1 MLQVSGSPYP
11 SAPPVNTGPLEEEII
26 KGMQNSSEIY
36 SYSSM
41 NELLF
46 DLNVRKNTIESAEEM
61 SEGEATFRGFR
72 SATCNPDYW
81 YLTPAGG
88 FLIKPNV
95 LPSDAI
101 QDIYKNSSLYAYE
114 CATAC
119 VIVFYHAVLKS
130 IGAASFN
137 NLFQN
142 LYLYSWNTDP
152 DLGTYTY
159 YANDFL
165 PGDVVYFNNP
175 DYDRVNANYRGENAV
190 AMGGGKFFGHGINI
204 VTTEEMIE
212 FLNSKR
218 YEGSKRSAYL
228 TSSVTRLLVNRFMP
242 YSNTYRT
249 LSSSAPLLSIHHNKI
264 SISLIQHIYYLS
276 KGSRNS

>member
-11 SAPPVNTGPLEEEII
+11 TTLPVNTGPLEEEII
-26 KGMQNSSEIY
+26 KGMQNSSELY

-88 FLIKPNV
+88 FLIKPTV
-95 LPSDAI
+95 LPSEGI
-101 QDIYKNSSLYAYE
+101 QDIYNNSSLYAYE

-130 IGAASFN
+130 IGASSFN
-137 NLFQN
+137 DLFQN

-152 DLGTYTY
+152 DLGIYTY

-190 AMGGGKFFGHGINI
+190 AMGSGKFFGHGINI

-218 YEGSKRSAYL
+218 YEGSNRSAYL

-249 LSSSAPLLSIHHNKI
+249 LSPSAPLLSIHHNKI